1 VNVIGE
7 RFGNGFQILRQIAR
21 GAISHVYLASDG
33 VSVKVVKLFPPEKR
47 ARAQRELE
55 LGGNLSHPHLNPIEM
70 AVDVNGYPGVVMP
83 FVPGR
88 RLGEWLET
96 LESLTPFLESFR
108 GVLEALGY
116 LHDCGIIHQDVKPE
130 NILVD
135 KQAFARLLDFDLA
148 VKAGRPHVRGFSGT
162 IAYLS
167 PEQARGEPATP
178 ASDLYTAGIIL
189 YRAVTGQVP
198 FTGSIEEVMS
208 AHRQE
213 DPPPPSHFSAE
224 LAPFDPFFRRLLSK
238 RAQERYE
245 NAHDVIR
252 ALDAIHA
259 QVGDVRF

>member
-1 VNVIGE
+1 MNVIGE

-47 ARAQRELE
+47 SRAQRELE
-55 LGGNLSHPHLNPIEM
+55 LGGSLTHPHLNAIEM
-70 AVDVNGYPGVVMP
+70 GVDVNGYPGVLMP

-88 RLGEWLET
+88 RLGDWLET
-96 LESLTPFLESFR
+96 LDSLTPFWQSFR

-116 LHDCGIIHQDVKPE
+116 LHDCGIVHQDVKPE

-135 KQAFARLLDFDLA
+135 KRSFARLLDFDLA
-148 VKAGRPHVRGFSGT
+148 IRVGQPHVRGFSGT

-167 PEQARGEPATP
+167 PEQARGEPVTP

-198 FTGSIEEVMS
+198 FTGSIEEVMN

-213 DPPPPSHFSAE
+213 EPLPPSHFSPE
-224 LAPFDPFFRRLLSK
+224 LAPFDPFFRKLLSK
-238 RAQERYE
+238 RAGERYE
-245 NAHDVIR
+245 RAQEVVH
-252 ALDAIHA
+252 ALDAIHQ
-259 QVGDVRF
+259 QVGDVSI